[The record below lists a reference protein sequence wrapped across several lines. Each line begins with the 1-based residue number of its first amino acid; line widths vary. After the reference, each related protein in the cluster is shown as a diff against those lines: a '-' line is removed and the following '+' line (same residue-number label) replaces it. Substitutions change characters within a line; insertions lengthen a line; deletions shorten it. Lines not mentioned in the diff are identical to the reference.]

1 MPYIKIM
8 GYMSVPAK
16 MIVATRPCPISGS
29 KDSVVIS
36 SKDRHGMSLRNLI
49 SFESGLIYLDA
60 SIFEHTEESQKSGY
74 QKSYKGG
81 HFPKPKHVYRA
92 AKNSLQRLS
101 RLADLIPLSARCLDA
116 GLRSGELITKVLS

>member
-1 MPYIKIM
+1 
-8 GYMSVPAK
+8 MSVPAK

-29 KDSVVIS
+29 KDSVVIF
-36 SKDRHGMSLRNLI
+36 SKDRHGKSLRNLI
-49 SFESGLIYLDA
+49 SFESGFIYLDT
-60 SIFEHTEESQKSGY
+60 SEFEHTEEFQKSGY

-116 GLRSGELITKVLS
+116 GSRSGELITKVLS

>member
-1 MPYIKIM
+1 
-8 GYMSVPAK
+8 MSVPAK

-81 HFPKPKHVYRA
+81 TSPSRNMFTELPK
-92 AKNSLQRLS
+92 
-101 RLADLIPLSARCLDA
+101 IPCKDFL
-116 GLRSGELITKVLS
+116 GLPI